1 MKFLKNY
8 LKFMESKN
16 YQWGCVML
24 EVEIDNWKEI
34 LDKIDDEDLY
44 MPEDEQHGKQ
54 KEPHITI
61 LYGIDTKVGDDEVKD
76 IFQNLRKED
85 FNIQVLDINLFEN
98 EDYDVLKIEVKDS
111 LLNNYYNQLKKLP
124 NHSNYPQYNPHV
136 TITYLNSGLGKKYVE
151 KSPNINLKVKSIL
164 YTKPTGEN
172 IILGR

>member
-34 LDKIDDEDLY
+34 LGKIDDEDLY
-44 MPEDEQHGKQ
+44 MPEDEFHGKQ
-54 KEPHITI
+54 KDPHITI
-61 LYGIDTKVGDDEVKD
+61 LYGIDTSVSDDEVKD
-76 IFQNLRKED
+76 IFRNLRKED

-111 LLNNYYNQLKKLP
+111 LLNSYYDQLKKLP
-124 NHSNYPQYNPHV
+124 NHSDYPQYNPHV
-136 TITYLNSGLGKKYVE
+136 TIAYLNSGLGKKYVE
-151 KSPNINLKVKSIL
+151 KNPNINLKVKSIV